1 MKNLL
6 KIFFLLIALLAFSC
20 AQRIPTLFSVRQ
32 EIETYYESGGFDK
45 EITQVVEDAI
55 NKFKSIKA
63 NDSAAVIFDIDETA
77 LSYLADYSFYGKAGE
92 ILPEILKDYKELLT
106 D

>member
-1 MKNLL
+1 MVYPAAGLVNVAESSGATIVEVNL
-6 KIFFLLIALLAFSC
+6 
-20 AQRIPTLFSVRQ
+20 
-32 EIETYYESGGFDK
+32 
-45 EITQVVEDAI
+45 
-55 NKFKSIKA
+55 
-63 NDSAAVIFDIDETA
+63 DETA